1 MQDLE
6 SLGWTEARAAAFAP
20 FEAEGLEPA
29 RVAVEHQHLYDV
41 YSRHGEL
48 LARVSGRFRH
58 RAPTRLDFP
67 VAGDWVAILPRPEEG
82 SATIQALLPRDTLI
96 ARQAAGEETE
106 EQPVAANVDVV
117 FLVMG
122 LDGDYN
128 PRRLERYLALA
139 ARSGARSIVLLTKP
153 DLCSDIDL
161 RRREIEALGAPVLV
175 LSPKRGEGVTALDPH
190 LVPGT
195 TLALLGSSGVGKS
208 TLINRLLGEERLKTR
223 EVRLSDARGRHTT
236 TRRELIIL
244 PGGALVIDTPGMR
257 EIQLGE
263 TSDVDASFA
272 DIVALGEG
280 CRFTNCLHDTEPGCA
295 VLAAAAA
302 GTVDDGRLQSFRKL
316 RRERAHQE
324 TRVDERARAEEKR
337 RSKIVHKAAKRHKPR
352 T

>member
-1 MQDLE
+1 MLDLE
-6 SLGWTEARAAAFAP
+6 ALGWTEARAAAFAP
-20 FEAEGLEPA
+20 LESEGLEPA
-29 RVAVEHQHLYDV
+29 RVVVEHQHLFDL
-41 YSRHGEL
+41 YSRGGEL
-48 LARVSGRFRH
+48 LAQVSGRFRH

-67 VAGDWVAILPRPEEG
+67 VAGDWVAIRSRPDEG
-82 SATIQALLPRDTLI
+82 RATIQALLPRDTLI
-96 ARQAAGEETE
+96 SRQAAGEETE
-106 EQPVAANVDVV
+106 EQPVAANVDIV

-153 DLCSDIDL
+153 DLCADVDA
-161 RRREIEALGAPVLV
+161 RREQIAALGAPVLV
-175 LSPKRGEGVTALDPH
+175 LSPKRGEGIAALDAH
-190 LVPGT
+190 LAPGR

-263 TSDVDASFA
+263 TADVDASFA
-272 DIVALGEG
+272 DIVTLGED
-280 CRFTNCLHDTEPGCA
+280 CRFGNCLHEAEPGCA
-295 VLAAAAA
+295 VLAAVAA
-302 GTVDDGRLQSFRKL
+302 GALDDARLQSFRKL
-316 RRERAHQE
+316 RREQAHQE

-337 RSKIVHKAAKRHKPR
+337 QWKIVHKAAKRHKPR